1 MIEKD
6 MAKPIIICVD
16 DEKIVLDSL
25 RKELNTA
32 FSDKLKVEVAE
43 SGEEALD
50 LINELVEDNIEIPI
64 IISDWLMPEMKG
76 DEFLIK
82 VQSFLPDT
90 KKIMLTGQATTE
102 GVGNAVNN
110 AKLYRYIAKP
120 WESNDLDLTVTE
132 ALKSYYREKQVIIQ
146 QKELKELNKNLEKKV
161 QQRTKECE
169 LQREEVQ
176 RILDN
181 TLKGSIFLL
190 LDIFSRSNPVIFNK
204 AIRLKELTKKIIS
217 QLGFTPYWEFEIASL
232 LSQIGCLDIDSN
244 ICTKYFNGEP
254 LTQNEL
260 VAFKL
265 HPLKTYKLLNKIPHF
280 ENVAIGIRDMFA
292 SENITEGKIYSLSQP
307 NKISKI
313 LIVANDFDYLII
325 SGKSKFE
332 AIDIM
337 KKNKNLYDSDIILA
351 LCKFIYI
358 NKDDSSDFQSV
369 AIPVS
374 EVKVGMKVSKDIV
387 STDGNTILKSGEEI
401 SQDILISLV
410 YKKKRQRSLILFMFI
425 NKIYIEI
432 CQNP

>member
-1 MIEKD
+1 
-6 MAKPIIICVD
+6 
-16 DEKIVLDSL
+16 
-25 RKELNTA
+25 
-32 FSDKLKVEVAE
+32 
-43 SGEEALD
+43 
-50 LINELVEDNIEIPI
+50 
-64 IISDWLMPEMKG
+64 
-76 DEFLIK
+76 
-82 VQSFLPDT
+82 
-90 KKIMLTGQATTE
+90 
-102 GVGNAVNN
+102 
-110 AKLYRYIAKP
+110 
-120 WESNDLDLTVTE
+120 
-132 ALKSYYREKQVIIQ
+132 
-146 QKELKELNKNLEKKV
+146 
-161 QQRTKECE
+161 
-169 LQREEVQ
+169 
-176 RILDN
+176 
-181 TLKGSIFLL
+181 
-190 LDIFSRSNPVIFNK
+190 
-204 AIRLKELTKKIIS
+204 
-217 QLGFTPYWEFEIASL
+217 L